1 MNTHEENVV
10 SDYESDNGV
19 DSDFMTSDQE
29 PDNDDNENLIV
40 SDTEDEYESMED
52 QANSS
57 EDNLENISINNVD
70 TTIQHV
76 ETFVS
81 QSIPSNEI
89 DQAFDDISDKH
100 NLSPK
105 GLESTRGGL
114 PYRGG
119 RTGRRGKGIP
129 SMHQRQDLWDD
140 IKNFATVNSSPWIV
154 IGDFN
159 SIITPEEKKGGNA
172 HNISKSMPF
181 INCILDSGLLDMGF
195 TGSPYTW
202 CNGRAPKRRIWARLD
217 RALANSEWIQSFSE
231 SSVEHLVRTG
241 SDHAPML
248 ISTSNSLR
256 EPKKYFRFL
265 DFWTEQEGFMQV
277 VEDAWVIHVEG
288 SPMWKFHL
296 KLKNVCKSLS
306 HWSRNTIG
314 NIFEKTKEL
323 QSKLEMLEQ
332 NCLTNNSEAN
342 RMEYNCTNALLIRHI
357 KKEESF
363 WRQKAGLKWF
373 NDGDNNIKFFH
384 SVINSRRKKL
394 HLSRIKKQDG
404 SWLDNTDDIA
414 AEAILFFEQQ
424 FSQETTCRDY
434 FILRRLSRVVD
445 EYDNKML
452 TELPN
457 MEELK
462 EVVFSMSSVSSP
474 GPDGISG
481 KFFQFCWNIISSDL
495 LMVILDFFAGN
506 ELPRAFTHTNLVLIP
521 KVDNPQE
528 FTDFRPISLSN
539 FISKIISKLLNNRLS
554 KIMNKIISPNQSGFL
569 KGRSISDNVMLTQ
582 ELVHN
587 LNRKNVNGNVVF
599 KLDMAKAFDRV
610 A

>member
-1 MNTHEENVV
+1 
-10 SDYESDNGV
+10 
-19 DSDFMTSDQE
+19 
-29 PDNDDNENLIV
+29 
-40 SDTEDEYESMED
+40 
-52 QANSS
+52 
-57 EDNLENISINNVD
+57 
-70 TTIQHV
+70 
-76 ETFVS
+76 
-81 QSIPSNEI
+81 
-89 DQAFDDISDKH
+89 
-100 NLSPK
+100 
-105 GLESTRGGL
+105 
-114 PYRGG
+114 
-119 RTGRRGKGIP
+119 
-129 SMHQRQDLWDD
+129 MHQRQDLWDD
-140 IKNFATVNSSPWIV
+140 IKNFATVNSSPWMV

-217 RALANSEWIQSFSE
+217 RALANSEWIQMFSE

-265 DFWTEQEGFMQV
+265 DFWTEHEGFMQV
-277 VEDAWVIHVEG
+277 VEDAWIIHVEG

-314 NIFEKTKEL
+314 NIFDKTKEL
-323 QSKLEMLEQ
+323 QSKLEMLEK

-342 RMEYNCTNALLIRHI
+342 RMEYNCTNALLVRHI

-373 NDGDNNIKFFH
+373 NDGDNNTKFFH

-404 SWLDNTDDIA
+404 SWIDNTDEIV

-434 FILRRLSRVVD
+434 SILRRLSRVVD
-445 EYDNKML
+445 EDDNRML

-462 EVVFSMSSVSSP
+462 KAVFSMSSVSSP
-474 GPDGISG
+474 GPNGIS
-481 KFFQFCWNIISSDL
+481 
-495 LMVILDFFAGN
+495 
-506 ELPRAFTHTNLVLIP
+506 
-521 KVDNPQE
+521 
-528 FTDFRPISLSN
+528 
-539 FISKIISKLLNNRLS
+539 
-554 KIMNKIISPNQSGFL
+554 
-569 KGRSISDNVMLTQ
+569 
-582 ELVHN
+582 
-587 LNRKNVNGNVVF
+587 
-599 KLDMAKAFDRV
+599 DMAKAFDRV
-610 A
+610 AWDFLCLVMRHLGFSEPWIDMIVRLISNNWYSIIINGVRIA